1 MYHVYQIVF
10 QLLLSVCL
18 YGVYCFIRR
27 NRRREGIHVAV
38 ILFFV
43 NLPYLTYNMFN
54 PVYDGPAFTHL
65 SDNRSPIQGDSVRNW
80 GDTIRC
86 KPKVILEPTSAEEIQ
101 EIVRNNDK
109 IRVVGGGHSFS
120 PLICTEYT
128 MISLSKMDKIL
139 NLTDTS
145 VTCQAG
151 SSLKSLITRLLETE
165 KIIHGFGSIQDQ
177 SLAGAFSTSHHG
189 LTFHSFAED
198 VVSITAV
205 LSNGT
210 IIDTND
216 LYYWRSHLGLLGII
230 TSMTINTYPNSK
242 VKIKK
247 NKITIDEAINLL
259 PGADAGIIETNYNQ
273 RDQGLLKYIT
283 IVGDATNEKYPIKT
297 DDFISAIWDSIIIP
311 AVVLFPSLS
320 KFPLLDLVESDDASE
335 KPMVE
340 AWSKFPEY
348 GMMYSAYA
356 IPFKNCSK
364 FISSIDGEK
373 HDISTILIRYVHGQ
387 ENTTCLTFARKE
399 ACVVDIY
406 DLQSQDTLNE
416 FHVSIETL
424 VNKFGGTSHWGKYYV
439 GDIKKQV
446 EHIPCYESFK
456 AYRETLDAEQKFVND
471 YTREIL
477 NLTNA
482 KRYKDNKYQT
492 KRIGFVGVVITSF
505 IVVVSFL
512 VLGCVN
518 QNDYELLG
526 QT

>member
-1 MYHVYQIVF
+1 MYHIYQFVF
-10 QLLLSVCL
+10 QLLLSACL
-18 YGVYCFIRR
+18 YGVYSFIRR
-27 NRRREGIHVAV
+27 KKIRSSTHIVV
-38 ILFFV
+38 LLLFV
-43 NLPYLTYNMFN
+43 NLPYLVYNIFN

-65 SDNRSPIQGDSVRNW
+65 SDNRSPIQGDRVRNW
-80 GDTIRC
+80 GDTITC
-86 KPKVILEPTSAEEIQ
+86 KPKVILQPTSVEEIQ
-101 EIVRNNDK
+101 EIVLNNDK

-139 NLTDTS
+139 NLTDTT
-145 VTCQAG
+145 VTCEAG
-151 SSLKSLITRLLETE
+151 SSLKYLITRLLETD

-210 IIDTND
+210 VTHTND

-230 TSMTINTYPNSK
+230 TSMTINTYQNSK

-247 NKITIDEAINLL
+247 NKISIEDAINLL
-259 PGADAGIIETNYNQ
+259 PSADAGIIETNYNQ

-283 IVGDATNEKYPIKT
+283 IVGNANNEKYPIKT

-311 AVVLFPSLS
+311 TVVLFPSLS
-320 KFPLLDLVESDDASE
+320 KFPLLDIVETDDVSE

-356 IPFKNCSK
+356 IPFQNCSN
-364 FISSIDGEK
+364 FISSINGEQ
-373 HDISTILIRYVHGQ
+373 HDISTILVRYVHGQ

-399 ACVVDIY
+399 SCVVDIY
-406 DLQSQDTLNE
+406 DLQSQDTLHD
-416 FHVSIETL
+416 FHISIESL
-424 VNKFGGTSHWGKYYV
+424 ANQFGGTSHWGKYYV

-446 EHIPCYESFK
+446 EHIQCYESFK
-456 AYRETLDAEQKFVND
+456 VYREMVDPEQKFVND
-471 YTREIL
+471 YTKEIL
-477 NLTNA
+477 NLSNT
-482 KRYKDNKYQT
+482 KRYKVSHYQT
-492 KRIGFVGVVITSF
+492 KRIGYLVVTATSF
-505 IVVVSFL
+505 IVVISVL
-512 VLGCVN
+512 VIGCVE
-518 QNDYELLG
+518 QNDYELL
-526 QT
+526 